1 MCHLRLCL
9 FASQTSAPF
18 SPPSPAAHPASPSGS
33 TGLFTA
39 SAGRLLI
46 FHFYRLLDH
55 SLPLVRN
62 SAAVEVNLFFWVI
75 FLLHEESWQV
85 LERITYFCEIS
96 DFAEHSCFHGHN
108 FLFMHS
114 VCSLCVVMMVVCLFR
129 SGLHNLWHTK
139 PMSWPLPGHHFGI
152 WNCNHGIPLGQSVFL
167 WKL

>member
-62 SAAVEVNLFFWVI
+62 SAAVEVNFFNFGLFS
-75 FLLHEESWQV
+75 LLHEESWQV

-96 DFAEHSCFHGHN
+96 DFAEHSSFGMGIIFSSCIQYA
-108 FLFMHS
+108 
-114 VCSLCVVMMVVCLFR
+114 
-129 SGLHNLWHTK
+129 
-139 PMSWPLPGHHFGI
+139 HFV
-152 WNCNHGIPLGQSVFL
+152 S
-167 WKL
+167 